1 MSFLRTLGLST
12 RRKEN
17 GTKTPDINAQS
28 PQYLDICASG
38 VGLFLGTT
46 AVPDSYGND
55 LCFYAH
61 LLLLKASTDAKRKPQ
76 SARIV
81 ATDECITITQI
92 KPNRLLAK
100 CSLEH
105 LSYVWIH
112 PKDPFVFGFISAEE
126 NTSKADIQFKFT
138 AMKMTSKAK
147 IFAHNMRHIYC
158 LRMNRA
164 NWALQEESEN
174 SSALW
179 VSRVAPP
186 FAGNFQNIRTRVSIS
201 SSLRGTELEDRQ
213 LDTISEGSCRK
224 TSCPEYGMQD
234 GNSPDI
240 GVYTRVPRKSHSS
253 INFTSTNKGSPT
265 DIGSETLSQ
274 VESLTGLPVTFEE
287 EHPTPCQ
294 EA

>member
-1 MSFLRTLGLST
+1 MSFLRTLGLSA

-17 GTKTPDINAQS
+17 ETKTPDTDVQS

-55 LCFYAH
+55 LCYYAH
-61 LLLLKASTDAKRKPQ
+61 LLLKAFNVASRKPR

-100 CSLEH
+100 CSLEQ

-126 NTSKADIQFKFT
+126 NTSKADIQFQFT
-138 AMKMTSKAK
+138 AMKLTSKAK

-174 SSALW
+174 SASIHCFIDIRLI
-179 VSRVAPP
+179 RR
-186 FAGNFQNIRTRVSIS
+186 FRRNFNYYSVLTA
-201 SSLRGTELEDRQ
+201 T
-213 LDTISEGSCRK
+213 
-224 TSCPEYGMQD
+224 
-234 GNSPDI
+234 
-240 GVYTRVPRKSHSS
+240 HS
-253 INFTSTNKGSPT
+253 
-265 DIGSETLSQ
+265 Q
-274 VESLTGLPVTFEE
+274 
-287 EHPTPCQ
+287 
-294 EA
+294 